1 MADKDSSN
9 GMGLLRNVLI
19 ALAVIL
25 GILFIFPLFFSG
37 QVLIN
42 ASEEIRAPEKVVFD
56 NINNLHNQKL
66 WYPFKNDSVT
76 PDSIP
81 MPAEGVGAQR
91 IWIKGDTVLRRLII
105 RKSEPDRYVKA
116 VLLFGE
122 KKGAIEEWTLTGDS
136 TTTYVSWKFQVLNL
150 HYPLGRWLGLI
161 MRNSMKPALK
171 TGLKRLKKVSEAEA
185 KSADSQ

>member
-1 MADKDSSN
+1 MAEKDSLN

-25 GILFIFPLFFSG
+25 GILFIFPLFFSNH
-37 QVLIN
+37 VIIN
-42 ASEEIRAPEKVVFD
+42 ASEEIHAPAKVVFA

-81 MPAEGVGAQR
+81 EPGEGVGAQR
-91 IWIKGDTVLRRLII
+91 IWIKGDTILRRLVI
-105 RKSEPDRYVKA
+105 RKSEPERYVKA
-116 VLLFGE
+116 LLLFGK
-122 KKGAIEEWTLTGDS
+122 KKGAIQEWTLTGDS
-136 TTTYVSWKFQVLNL
+136 IATHVSWRFQVLNL
-150 HYPLGRWLGLI
+150 HYPLGKWLGLI

-171 TGLKRLKKVSEAEA
+171 AGLKRLKKVSEAEV
-185 KSADSQ
+185 KSAGSK